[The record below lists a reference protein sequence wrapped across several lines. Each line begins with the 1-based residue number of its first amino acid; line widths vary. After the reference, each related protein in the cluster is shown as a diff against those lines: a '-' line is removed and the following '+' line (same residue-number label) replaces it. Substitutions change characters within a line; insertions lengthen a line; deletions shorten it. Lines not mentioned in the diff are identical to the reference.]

1 MGDEARS
8 DECERMGWWERDLG
22 QPMVKDGGF
31 YVLAK
36 PETSYLD
43 DEMSKFFGGAGA
55 TAQPHTL
62 LAWRV
67 ATSAHIRPFPA
78 ICGLMKLIGGLP

>member
-43 DEMSKFFGGAGA
+43 DEMSKFFGALALLLSRTHYWLGA
-55 TAQPHTL
+55 
-62 LAWRV
+62 
-67 ATSAHIRPFPA
+67 
-78 ICGLMKLIGGLP
+78 